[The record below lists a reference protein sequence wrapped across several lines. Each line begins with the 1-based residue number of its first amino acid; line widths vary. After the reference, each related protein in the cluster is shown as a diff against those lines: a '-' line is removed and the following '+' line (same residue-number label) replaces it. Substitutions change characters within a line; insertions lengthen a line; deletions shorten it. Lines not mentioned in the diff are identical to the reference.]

1 MDVTSK
7 AWDWDNFVTLQNISL
22 TYCLTSQKSVDW
34 VAVLPG
40 WGEDKYG
47 HLRLLIW
54 GFGGIFHAN
63 YGANE
68 GVNKITNNFLKYAIK
83 IETWGLDTK

>member
-1 MDVTSK
+1 MNGHTICIGTLNAGFIAYTSK
-7 AWDWDNFVTLQNISL
+7 VSRLDSCATWM
-22 TYCLTSQKSVDW
+22 
-34 VAVLPG
+34 
-40 WGEDKYG
+40 GEDKYG

-68 GVNKITNNFLKYAIK
+68 GANKITNNFLKSAIK
-83 IETWGLDTK
+83 IENWGLDTK